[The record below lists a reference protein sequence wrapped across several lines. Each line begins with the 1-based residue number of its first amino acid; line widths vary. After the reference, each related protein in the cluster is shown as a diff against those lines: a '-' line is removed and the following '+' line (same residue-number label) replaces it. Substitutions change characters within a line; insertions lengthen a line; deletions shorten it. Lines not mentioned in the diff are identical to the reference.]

1 MPNCA
6 SISPPFLKYE
16 KIGKVLV
23 VGDFVARIETYD
35 NVMVLDL
42 TCDLE
47 DCTISN
53 YGRLLIHMLK
63 CTNLHISQ
71 WYPCVSVDKCFHM
84 SSSLRRRKYSW
95 LYIGELEWDAS
106 LLNIFSISPLSH
118 DSHHKPLYLHIAT
131 KNSHIDL
138 CIRVQMEKR
147 YIMWPRYSRHS
158 VKCELW
164 TQK

>member
-1 MPNCA
+1 MYLPNCA

-63 CTNLHISQ
+63 CTNLHILNGAHAFL
-71 WYPCVSVDKCFHM
+71 VMCFDWM
-84 SSSLRRRKYSW
+84 
-95 LYIGELEWDAS
+95 
-106 LLNIFSISPLSH
+106 
-118 DSHHKPLYLHIAT
+118 
-131 KNSHIDL
+131 
-138 CIRVQMEKR
+138 
-147 YIMWPRYSRHS
+147 
-158 VKCELW
+158 
-164 TQK
+164 TQTQA